1 MISVVLCGGAGSRL
15 WPLSRELHP
24 KPFLTLPSGQSLLE
38 EAYRRAAALPQTRKI
53 LTVTNRELHF
63 KAAEAYQAAGLNLPS
78 AYILEP
84 FGRNTAPAIA
94 AAALASARAK
104 GPETPLLILA
114 ADHLITDKAALA
126 EAVTQALD
134 LAGQG
139 LLVTF
144 GLRPTRPETGF
155 GYIEAEG
162 RRVRRFV
169 EKPDEAQARAFL
181 ASGNFY
187 WNAGLFCFKA
197 GVMLEELA
205 RWAPEVLAGVGASL
219 DSAEGRADVLPLAPQ
234 TFAAVPD
241 ISIDYAVMEKTAK
254 AAVLPCDLG
263 WSDIGSWSV
272 LAGLYPA
279 DERGNHVFGDQE
291 TVLEDVRNCDICG
304 QERLV
309 AALGLENLL
318 IVDTP
323 DALLVTPKERE
334 QEVKKIYN
342 RLKAGGGEAHRQ
354 HRRAS
359 RPWGSYTLLGQGPRF
374 KIKRLEIRPGAS
386 ISLQRHHHRSEHW
399 IVVSG
404 LAEVTRDDEVFLVDT
419 NESTYIKAGHK
430 HRVANL
436 GLIDLVIIEVQS
448 GDYLGEDDIMRFDDA
463 YGRFPAALG
472 KPEKRGAMIERD
484 GISKGKQAESVG
496 GL

>member
-1 MISVVLCGGAGSRL
+1 MISVILCGGAGSRL

-24 KPFLTLPSGQSLLE
+24 KPFLPLPSGRSLLE
-38 EAYRRAAALPQTRKI
+38 EAYLQAAALPQTRKI
-53 LTVTNRELHF
+53 LTITNRELHF
-63 KAAEAYQAAGLNLPS
+63 KAAEAGQTAGLNLPS

-94 AAALASARAK
+94 AAALAVAREG
-104 GPETPLLILA
+104 GPETPLLVMA
-114 ADHLITDKAALA
+114 ADHLIADRAAFA
-126 EAVTQALD
+126 QAVTRALD

-144 GLRPTRPETGF
+144 GLKPTRPETGF

-162 RRVRRFV
+162 HLVRRFV
-169 EKPDEAQARAFL
+169 EKPDAETARGYL
-181 ASGNFY
+181 AAGNFY

-205 RWAPEVLAGVGASL
+205 MWAPEVLAGVTAGL
-219 DSAEGRADVLPLAPQ
+219 DAAQAGKRPEPGVLPLAPED
-234 TFAAVPD
+234 FIAVPD
-241 ISIDYAVMEKTAK
+241 ISIDYAVMEKSARV
-254 AAVLPCDLG
+254 AVVPCDLG
-263 WSDIGSWSV
+263 WSDIGSWTV

-279 DERGNHVFGDQE
+279 DGQGNHVFGGSE
-291 TVLEDVRNCDICG
+291 TVLEDVRNCDIRS
-304 QERLV
+304 QDRLV

-323 DALLVTPKERE
+323 DALLVTRKDRE
-334 QEVKKIYN
+334 QDVKKIYN

-354 HRRAS
+354 HRRAH

-374 KIKRLEIRPGAS
+374 KIKRLEIKPGAS

-448 GDYLGEDDIMRFDDA
+448 GDYLGEDDIVRFDDL
-463 YGRFPAALG
+463 YGRVPSGSKRPAKPGLSNPLG
-472 KPEKRGAMIERD
+472 
-484 GISKGKQAESVG
+484 SKLSNA
-496 GL
+496 

>member
-1 MISVVLCGGAGSRL
+1 MISVILCGGAGSRL
-15 WPLSRELHP
+15 WPLSRDLHP
-24 KPFLTLPSGQSLLE
+24 KPFLTLPSGRSLLE
-38 EAYRRAAALPQTRKI
+38 EAYLHAAALPQTREI

-63 KAAEAYQAAGLNLPS
+63 KAAETYNAAGLSLPS

-84 FGRNTAPAIA
+84 CPRNTAPAIA
-94 AAALASARAK
+94 AAALLIAREH

-114 ADHLITDKAALA
+114 ADHLIANQAAFA
-126 EAVTQALD
+126 EAVSKALE

-139 LLVTF
+139 FMVAF
-144 GLRPTRPETGF
+144 GLKPDRPETGF

-162 RRVRRFV
+162 HRVLRFV
-169 EKPDEAQARAFL
+169 EKPDKERAGSFL
-181 ASGNFY
+181 AAGNFY

-205 RWAPEVLAGVGASL
+205 RWSPEVLSKVTDCLGVA
-219 DSAEGRADVLPLAPQ
+219 DSPRHCEAPCAEAIQKRVVSLAPEA
-234 TFAAVPD
+234 FAAVPD
-241 ISIDYAVMEKTAK
+241 ISIDYAVMEKSPHVAM
-254 AAVLPCDLG
+254 VPCDLG
-263 WSDIGSWSV
+263 WSDIGSWTV
-272 LAGLYPA
+272 LAGLHPA
-279 DERGNHVFGDQE
+279 DTEGNHVFSGTE
-291 TVLEDVRNCDICG
+291 AVLEEVRNCDICG
-304 QERLV
+304 HGRLV
-309 AALGLENLL
+309 TALGVENLL
-318 IVDTP
+318 VVDTP
-323 DALLVTPKERE
+323 DALLVAHKEKV

-342 RLKAGGGEAHRQ
+342 RLKANDGETHRQ
-354 HRRAS
+354 HRTVH

-374 KIKRLEIRPGAS
+374 KIKRLEIKPGAA

-448 GDYLGEDDIMRFDDA
+448 GDYLGEDDIVRFDDI
-463 YGRFPAALG
+463 YGRVPPGAA
-472 KPEKRGAMIERD
+472 EKRGA
-484 GISKGKQAESVG
+484 A
-496 GL
+496 

>member
-1 MISVVLCGGAGSRL
+1 MISAILCGGAGSRL

-24 KPFLTLPSGQSLLE
+24 KPFLPLPSGRSLLE
-38 EAYRRAAALPQTRKI
+38 EAYLQAAALPQTRKI

-63 KAAEAYQAAGLNLPS
+63 KAAEAYQAVGQKLPA

-94 AAALASARAK
+94 AAALAVARED
-104 GPETPLLILA
+104 GPEASLLVMA
-114 ADHLITDKAALA
+114 ADHLIADRAAFALA
-126 EAVTQALD
+126 VTRALE

-139 LLVTF
+139 FLVAF
-144 GLRPTRPETGF
+144 GLKPTRPETGF

-162 RRVRRFV
+162 HRVRRFV
-169 EKPDEAQARAFL
+169 EKPDAETARALL
-181 ASGNFY
+181 AAGNFH

-205 RWAPEVLAGVGASL
+205 RLAPEVLAGVTACLGA
-219 DSAEGRADVLPLAPQ
+219 AEAREGAQAEVLRLAPEA
-234 TFAAVPD
+234 FANLPD
-241 ISIDYAVMEKTAK
+241 ISIDYAVMEKTDK
-254 AAVLPCDLG
+254 AAVVPCDLG
-263 WSDIGSWSV
+263 WSDIGSWTV

-279 DERGNHVFGDQE
+279 DDQGNHVFGGSE
-291 TVLEDVRNCDICG
+291 PVLEDVRNCDIRS
-304 QERLV
+304 QDRLV
-309 AALGLENLL
+309 AALGVENLL

-323 DALLVTPKERE
+323 DALLVTRKDKE

-342 RLKAGGGEAHRQ
+342 RLKDGGGETHRQ
-354 HRRAS
+354 HRRAY

-374 KIKRLEIRPGAS
+374 KIKRLEIKPGAS

-404 LAEVTRDDEVFLVDT
+404 LAEVTRGDEVFLVDT

-448 GDYLGEDDIMRFDDA
+448 GDYLGEDDIVRFDDL
-463 YGRFPAALG
+463 YGRVPSGSKRPAPPGLSEPPG
-472 KPEKRGAMIERD
+472 SKPQNA
-484 GISKGKQAESVG
+484 
-496 GL
+496 